1 MATDGHHE
9 YILQLLA
16 AFPVVDSDIFFSQN
30 FVNLIYKLWGW

>member
-16 AFPVVDSDIFFSQN
+16 AFPVVDSDTFF
-30 FVNLIYKLWGW
+30 FLKIL

>member
-16 AFPVVDSDIFFSQN
+16 AFPVRSDPFFSQN
-30 FVNLIYKLWGW
+30 FVNLIYKLKGG